1 MFHLRS
7 YLDFNNCIFYVIKIF
22 NYSLGTENCTI
33 IFGFSMV
40 YLHFATRFTML
51 FNVGEY
57 VKTSLHS
64 NDDVD
69 KRNYEDYG
77 FVVELHEKNK
87 SYDVKLQISNEL
99 RRNVDESLLSIVRF
113 LSPGDSS
120 RTRSKRSLDY
130 NFDHSPP
137 KKQPKKSFY
146 QSNEDQYTSILLQSL
161 SCDAAVASDH
171 PFVTFI
177 LDGKNNEKGWLLH
190 HHREAVVDSK
200 DKVPKGRKKS
210 PSEISFIVMQYFMIK
225 SLPRTYK
232 LGLVT
237 SFCHAWGM
245 SVSGLKKLVSNYV
258 MSLGT
263 NVFSERKDKYDSV
276 FNSEKKRKEAFSPY
290 NIFKKRRRREHYSYY
305 NEYLESKDLKK
316 EWEKIEKNNDTKKY
330 ICQVA

>member
-1 MFHLRS
+1 M
-7 YLDFNNCIFYVIKIF
+7 
-22 NYSLGTENCTI
+22 
-33 IFGFSMV
+33 
-40 YLHFATRFTML
+40 
-51 FNVGEY
+51 
-57 VKTSLHS
+57 
-64 NDDVD
+64 
-69 KRNYEDYG
+69 
-77 FVVELHEKNK
+77 
-87 SYDVKLQISNEL
+87 
-99 RRNVDESLLSIVRF
+99 
-113 LSPGDSS
+113 
-120 RTRSKRSLDY
+120 
-130 NFDHSPP
+130 
-137 KKQPKKSFY
+137 
-146 QSNEDQYTSILLQSL
+146 
-161 SCDAAVASDH
+161 VASDH
-171 PFVTFI
+171 PFVTYI

-305 NEYLESKDLKK
+305 NEYLESKELKK
-316 EWEKIEKNNDTKKY
+316 EWEKIEKNNDTKKIY
-330 ICQVA
+330 VKLHEEYMSSGHLLHHNLITILKYLNASVTWRDLASLLNHEMISHNTIKKHVMTLDGFKYRSDRVIPLMDKITIHIRY